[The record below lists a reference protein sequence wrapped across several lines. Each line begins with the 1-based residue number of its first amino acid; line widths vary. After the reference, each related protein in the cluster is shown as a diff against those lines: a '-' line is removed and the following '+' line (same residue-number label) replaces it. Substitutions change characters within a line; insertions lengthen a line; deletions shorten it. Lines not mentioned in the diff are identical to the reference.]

1 MRVDRLLNMRS
12 PFPITPSPKVRTFLL
27 MATTLSNISSSSFSS
42 SALLGCCCVID
53 DDLGGGVS
61 KEVLLLL
68 DNLDVRLILSLFTLS
83 VFHSHEPKSSLTF
96 SLQILLSFCASPG
109 LFFCL
114 HCSSGCNYRRRRLR
128 HHHYPCS

>member
-12 PFPITPSPKVRTFLL
+12 PLPITPSPKVRTFLL
-27 MATTLSNISSSSFSS
+27 MATTLSNISSSSSS
-42 SALLGCCCVID
+42 SPRRFCVID

-68 DNLDVRLILSLFTLS
+68 DNLEVRLISSLSLILS
-83 VFHSHEPKSSLTF
+83 AYNPRINKRSLTSF
-96 SLQILLSFCASPG
+96 LTSLLSFCTFLD

-114 HCSSGCNYRRRRLR
+114 CCSNGCNYRHHHLHR
-128 HHHYPCS
+128 HHYPCS

>member
-12 PFPITPSPKVRTFLL
+12 PLPITPSPKVRTFLL
-27 MATTLSNISSSSFSS
+27 MATTLSNISSSSSS
-42 SALLGCCCVID
+42 PPRRFCAID

-68 DNLDVRLILSLFTLS
+68 DNLEARLISSLSSVLS
-83 VFHSHEPKSSLTF
+83 AYNLRTNKRSLTF
-96 SLQILLSFCASPG
+96 FLTSLLSFCAFLD

-114 HCSSGCNYRRRRLR
+114 CCSNGCNYRHHHLHR
-128 HHHYPCS
+128 HHYPCS